1 MFRARKQHVPRPRHR
16 VHMTAGLDK
25 SRYGDE
31 PRSQPRLR
39 TRTYGGDGHRQ
50 LGRWVTRYLGGGV
63 RVGSDFRWEDTAR
76 KRRRGREARYVCAR
90 VGEREI
96 VRVSPHNTAHR
107 VRLSNCD
114 SVLRKRSECLGGGF
128 SPHSVWCGA
137 VKRDGREEGE
147 VASDVGGAASPRD
160 RARDV
165 CHSLFAVN
173 QSCGGIRALAAL

>member
-50 LGRWVTRYLGGGV
+50 LGRWVTRYLGGACGWDPISGG
-63 RVGSDFRWEDTAR
+63 RI
-76 KRRRGREARYVCAR
+76 RRGSGAEAARRDMCVR

-147 VASDVGGAASPRD
+147 VASNVGGAASPRD